1 MGPKKKI
8 IVFSIIFGTVSVALV
23 CFAIYPLVK
32 KIKND
37 SNEFIVVKRELVLS
51 EVRARR
57 FEQFKETY
65 GKLEP
70 NLEKIGRLF
79 VDPEVPIDLIEFWE
93 KTARDSEL
101 SISIS
106 SISSRTAETAP
117 WYSMGFQMNLTGSF
131 PNFLKFLEKIERGSY
146 LVEVKN
152 LTVKRLTDENVSIT
166 LATKVL
172 TK

>member
-23 CFAIYPLVK
+23 CFVIYPLVK
-32 KIKND
+32 EIKND
-37 SNEFIVVKRELVLS
+37 SNEFIIVKRELVLS
-51 EVRARR
+51 EVRARK

-70 NLEKIGRLF
+70 DLEKIGQLF
-79 VDPEVPIDLIEFWE
+79 VDPGVPIDLIEFWE

-106 SISSRTAETAP
+106 PTSPRTAETAP

-172 TK
+172 TE